1 MPYYEIMSYL
11 VQCNT
16 CQKWYSNQRG
26 LLVHSKY
33 CTERHT
39 SQQDNG
45 NHLFLD
51 HNPLKS
57 CYDQGEHRNPWAIYE
72 DELDELSNSSSK
84 EQEDVGGGGNLTEV
98 DFGGNLSEDDLVDIN
113 DEDNQH
119 ASYKNKDT
127 LGLSSSY
134 KSD

>member
-1 MPYYEIMSYL
+1 MSYL
-11 VQCNT
+11 VQCKT

-26 LLVHSKY
+26 LFFHLKY

-57 CYDQGEHRNPWAIYE
+57 CYDQGEHRNPWAEYE
-72 DELDELSNSSSK
+72 DELDELSN
-84 EQEDVGGGGNLTEV
+84 EE
-98 DFGGNLSEDDLVDIN
+98 NLSEDDLGDIN
-113 DEDNQH
+113 DEDNQRD
-119 ASYKNKDT
+119 SYQNKDT
-127 LGLSSSY
+127 FGQSSTAISKLQICNLLFLFLRTTRSPVKNLG
-134 KSD
+134 